1 MVEVWAAVAGASIT
15 VAGVGVS
22 GLNRQT
28 QNGRESLVRFTASV
42 DNLSSR
48 LDILHNDI
56 KTKDMGMFARLN
68 ELSVQR
74 ARLEVYMTELDFLQM
89 QQVHAVSDP
98 SNLA

>member
-22 GLNRQT
+22 GLNRQQ
-28 QNGRESLVRFTASV
+28 QNGRESLVRLTASV

-56 KTKDMGMFARLN
+56 KTKDMEVFARLN
-68 ELSVQR
+68 ELERSV
-74 ARLEVYMTELDFLQM
+74 ARLEGHTDR
-89 QQVHAVSDP
+89 
-98 SNLA
+98 N